1 MLRVAELTD
10 GSGAGLSVAPSPALT
25 EVDGLL
31 STDSYSN
38 SWPQVEGLELWTD
51 KNQVELTC

>member
-38 SWPQVEGLELWTD
+38 SWPQVEGLEL
-51 KNQVELTC
+51 